1 VEQSADGKWIRTEL
15 PEVGSLHMSSGEPA
29 TTDINFADPTM
40 KIVVDAQT
48 NALQIKFRFDGESV
62 TKFVTI
68 KLSETPLTGKFIRL
82 ENKSVLQ

>member
-1 VEQSADGKWIRTEL
+1 
-15 PEVGSLHMSSGEPA
+15 MSSGEPA

-48 NALQIKFRFDGESV
+48 NALQIKFKFDGESV
-62 TKFVTI
+62 TKFMII